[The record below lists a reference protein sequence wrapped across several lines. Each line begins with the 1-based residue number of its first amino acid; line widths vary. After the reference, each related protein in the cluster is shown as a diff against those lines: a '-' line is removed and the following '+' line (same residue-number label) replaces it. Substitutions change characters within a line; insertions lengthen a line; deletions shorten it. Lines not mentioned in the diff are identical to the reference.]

1 MTEVIFDGVF
11 KKQAAR
17 LEPRLR
23 KKLAALIAVISED
36 LYDSRLHTKR
46 LSAPLSGTLSFR
58 ITRDWR
64 VTFRF
69 LSQTTVHLLE
79 IKHRKDIYR

>member
-1 MTEVIFDGVF
+1 MTEVIFDRAF

-17 LEPRLR
+17 LEPHLR
-23 KKLAALIAVISED
+23 EKLAALIAVISENP
-36 LYDSRLHTKR
+36 YDPRLHTKR
-46 LSAPLSGTLSFR
+46 LSEPLSGTLSFR

-79 IKHRKDIYR
+79 VKHRKDIYR